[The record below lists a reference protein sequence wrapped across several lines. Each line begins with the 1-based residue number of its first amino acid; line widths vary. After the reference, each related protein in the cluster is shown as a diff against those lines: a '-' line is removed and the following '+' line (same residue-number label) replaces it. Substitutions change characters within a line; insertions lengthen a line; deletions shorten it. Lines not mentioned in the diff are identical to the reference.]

1 MVKPVTCSSLTAG
14 GDTPVPNQKN
24 AAAFAPPPEILI
36 KKYANRRLYD
46 TVTSRYITLSELSH
60 MIRDENHI
68 RIEDAKTG
76 EDLTR
81 LTFIQ
86 IIQDFEQDGQQILPV
101 EALRQIILAYGS
113 GNESLLSRY
122 LERTMASFARHHMLA
137 HNALETAMDVI
148 RDTDSANHAL
158 QPQATNDTTLLAL
171 SNEIAAL
178 RNRLDT
184 LEGDER

>member
-1 MVKPVTCSSLTAG
+1 M
-14 GDTPVPNQKN
+14 PNQNN
-24 AAAFAPPPEILI
+24 AAADALTPAILI

-46 TVTSRYITLSELSH
+46 TATSRYITLSELSF
-60 MIRDENHI
+60 MIRDRNHV

-81 LTFIQ
+81 LTFLQ
-86 IIQDFEQDGQQILPV
+86 IIQEFEQDGQQLLPV

-113 GNESLLSRY
+113 SNAPLLSRY

-137 HNALETAMDVI
+137 HDALETAMDVI
-148 RDTDSANHAL
+148 RDTDSADDAP
-158 QPQATNDTTLLAL
+158 QPQTPNDTSLSAL
-171 SNEIAAL
+171 SSEIAAL

-184 LEGDER
+184 LEGDES

>member
-1 MVKPVTCSSLTAG
+1 MPK
-14 GDTPVPNQKN
+14 QKN

-60 MIRDENHI
+60 MIRDEDHI

-86 IIQDFEQDGQQILPV
+86 IIQDYEQDGQQILPV

-122 LERTMASFARHHMLA
+122 LERTMEAFLNHKGRAEDALGASLD
-137 HNALETAMDVI
+137 NI
-148 RDTDSANHAL
+148 RS
-158 QPQATNDTTLLAL
+158 
-171 SNEIAAL
+171 
-178 RNRLDT
+178 
-184 LEGDER
+184 G